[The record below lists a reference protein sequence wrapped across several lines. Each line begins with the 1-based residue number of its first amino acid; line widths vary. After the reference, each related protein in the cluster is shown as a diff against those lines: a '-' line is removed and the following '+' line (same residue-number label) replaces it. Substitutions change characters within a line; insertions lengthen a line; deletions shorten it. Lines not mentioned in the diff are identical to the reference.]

1 MMMALQGY
9 APQIQ
14 ALMSSISPPPPPMAA
29 SAVAQTVS
37 DRTTSSDTVTI
48 SAAGQQAYQAYQDMN
63 NDGDSN

>member
-14 ALMSSISPPPPPMAA
+14 ALMSSISPPPPMAA
-29 SAVAQTVS
+29 SAVAPSIS

-48 SAAGQQAYQAYQDMN
+48 SAAGQQAYQASQDAN

>member
-1 MMMALQGY
+1 MMMALRGY
-9 APQIQ
+9 APEIQ
-14 ALMSSISPPPPPMAA
+14 ALMSSISSPPPVVA

-48 SAAGQQAYQAYQDMN
+48 SAAGQQAYQASQDAN